1 MAKFQSTQEVTL
13 TSSTTGVVSVVVVP
27 QAMYSSNGNVSGQDH
42 YPYICT
48 NNINPLRPYHNSGT
62 TAGPFLSQDALIS
75 LRAPDICN
83 LRFINTMNSLTS
95 SGKLISSI
103 FY

>member
-1 MAKFQSTQEVTL
+1 M
-13 TSSTTGVVSVVVVP
+13 P
-27 QAMYSSNGNVSGQDH
+27 QGMYSPNANVTGQNH

-48 NNINPLRPYHNSGT
+48 NNINPMRPYYNSGT
-62 TAGPFLSQDALIS
+62 TAGPFQSQDALIS
-75 LRAPDICN
+75 LRAPDVCN